1 MSVGKLC
8 LIPAFVEEHLSIFQ
22 YQFKLCL
29 ATSSLGVS
37 GALKGDDKKLELWVN
52 GRNEIYSLEAKN
64 KQAKENFATELRK
77 VVMRQKDLQ
86 RSAELRTNGVQQQ
99 VDHSDHTLCS

>member
-1 MSVGKLC
+1 MGILC
-8 LIPAFVEEHLSIFQ
+8 LIPAFVEEHLFTFQ

-64 KQAKENFATELRK
+64 KQASVFVFLGYKCFLQTLNF
-77 VVMRQKDLQ
+77 
-86 RSAELRTNGVQQQ
+86 
-99 VDHSDHTLCS
+99 